1 MVDRSRASITVVWDF
16 PKFTGQKEKIDR
28 RFMWRKLRE
37 KIRQEPA
44 IWKTAFSVAGSIVLL
59 NFFGGFQLLEWVL
72 LDRFFRLRPP
82 EPVDERIV
90 IVSIDESDI
99 TRLGQWPMSDVGL
112 IQLLE
117 KIKAQKPR
125 GIGLDLFRDLPLEPG
140 HTQLLELYQSTSN
153 LIGIE
158 KVSGDTVEPPPILS
172 QRGNVGIADL
182 VIDDDDKVR
191 RGLVS
196 ILRDR
201 RLHLSLGAKLALMYL
216 QQEGITLQSDSETA
230 QTVRL
235 GQAVFRR
242 FEPNDGSYVRANSG
256 GYQILLNFR
265 GPPCLEKAGENP
277 PCPFRMVS
285 MTEVLDD
292 RISPDL
298 MRDRI
303 VLIGVTAPSRGD
315 LFSTPYTHSP
325 STRMSGV
332 EIHAHLT
339 SQIISAA
346 LDGRASIQ
354 TLPDP
359 LEWCWILFGSGCSAA
374 FGSRFVQQRRV
385 AAGGIIITL
394 IGALSSA
401 YLAFLYGWW
410 IPGFTPFL
418 AIVGSGIGSIAYILS
433 IDLQHS
439 YRQLEEYAQ
448 TLELKVRE
456 RTEELYQSEAALK
469 AANQELQRLVS
480 LDSLTQI
487 ANRRRFDE
495 YLSQEWQR
503 GVREQLPLSLILCDV
518 DYFKLYNDTY
528 GHQAGDRCLYAV
540 AQAIDRSVKRPADL
554 VARYGGEEFAIILP
568 NTDAQGALQVAQLIQ
583 KEVQQLCIPH
593 QSSQVSQFVTLSLG
607 ITRQIPHLDRS
618 PEALLAATDRSL
630 YQAKKLGRNTY
641 FFDESSVL

>member
-1 MVDRSRASITVVWDF
+1 MVWDF

-90 IVSIDESDI
+90 IVGIDESDI

-303 VLIGVTAPSRGD
+303 VLIGVTAPSRG
-315 LFSTPYTHSP
+315 
-325 STRMSGV
+325 
-332 EIHAHLT
+332 
-339 SQIISAA
+339 
-346 LDGRASIQ
+346 
-354 TLPDP
+354 
-359 LEWCWILFGSGCSAA
+359 
-374 FGSRFVQQRRV
+374 
-385 AAGGIIITL
+385 
-394 IGALSSA
+394 
-401 YLAFLYGWW
+401 
-410 IPGFTPFL
+410 
-418 AIVGSGIGSIAYILS
+418 
-433 IDLQHS
+433 
-439 YRQLEEYAQ
+439 
-448 TLELKVRE
+448 
-456 RTEELYQSEAALK
+456 
-469 AANQELQRLVS
+469 
-480 LDSLTQI
+480 
-487 ANRRRFDE
+487 
-495 YLSQEWQR
+495 
-503 GVREQLPLSLILCDV
+503 
-518 DYFKLYNDTY
+518 
-528 GHQAGDRCLYAV
+528 
-540 AQAIDRSVKRPADL
+540 
-554 VARYGGEEFAIILP
+554 
-568 NTDAQGALQVAQLIQ
+568 
-583 KEVQQLCIPH
+583 
-593 QSSQVSQFVTLSLG
+593 
-607 ITRQIPHLDRS
+607 
-618 PEALLAATDRSL
+618 
-630 YQAKKLGRNTY
+630 
-641 FFDESSVL
+641 